1 MKFTCNTKELSEA
14 CSNVMRAVST
24 KVTIPTIEGILM
36 ECGSDTLSLTGYD
49 FEFGINTTLQA
60 SVVEP
65 GAIVINAK
73 VISDIIRK
81 LPDGKV
87 TFEISGTSVS
97 IISGAA
103 QYNISGIDADDYP
116 ELPSVSGGYPL
127 FLNEGVLQNMVS
139 QTLFAV
145 ADSEASKPVH
155 TGLKF
160 ELTQNQLRL
169 IGVDGYRLAIRTETV
184 KYDGEDISFIVPKKT
199 IRELI
204 KLFSAENDKDIS
216 ISVGKRHIVFDVDNY
231 SIISRLLDG
240 DFLDYNAAV
249 PKTCNTTVLI
259 NTNDAINCIERT
271 LPVIENDKK
280 NPIRCLFDADEMR
293 VSTVSSIGRV
303 VNYTHANVSGDRVEI
318 GFNSKYVLDALHAAD
333 TDQVRIELGGA
344 VSPVKV
350 LPINDDSFLFLVLPM
365 RLKNEN

>member
-1 MKFTCNTKELSEA
+1 M
-14 CSNVMRAVST
+14 
-24 KVTIPTIEGILM
+24 
-36 ECGSDTLSLTGYD
+36 SL
-49 FEFGINTTLQA
+49 
-60 SVVEP
+60 
-65 GAIVINAK
+65 
-73 VISDIIRK
+73 
-81 LPDGKV
+81 
-87 TFEISGTSVS
+87 
-97 IISGAA
+97 
-103 QYNISGIDADDYP
+103 
-116 ELPSVSGGYPL
+116 
-127 FLNEGVLQNMVS
+127 
-139 QTLFAV
+139 
-145 ADSEASKPVH
+145 
-155 TGLKF
+155 
-160 ELTQNQLRL
+160 
-169 IGVDGYRLAIRTETV
+169 
-184 KYDGEDISFIVPKKT
+184 VPKKT

-240 DFLDYNAAV
+240 DFLDYNAAI

-259 NTNDAINCIERT
+259 NTDDAINCIERT

>member
-1 MKFTCNTKELSEA
+1 MKFTCNTKELSDA
-14 CSNVMRAVST
+14 CSNVMRAVSA

-49 FEFGINTTLQA
+49 FEFGINTILEA
-60 SVVEP
+60 NVVEP

-73 VISDIIRK
+73 VLNDIIRK
-81 LPDGKV
+81 LPDGNV
-87 TFEISGTSVS
+87 TFDISGTSVS

-103 QYNISGIDADDYP
+103 QYNIMGIDAEDYP

-127 FLNEGVLQNMVS
+127 FLNESILQSMIS

-145 ADSEASKPVH
+145 ADNESSKPVH

-160 ELTQNQLRL
+160 ELTLNQLRL
-169 IGVDGYRLAIRTETV
+169 VGVDGFRLAIRTEAV
-184 KYDGEDISFIVPKKT
+184 QYDGEDISFIVPKKT

-204 KLFSAENDKDIS
+204 KLMGNNAEKDVS

-240 DFLDYNAAV
+240 EFLDYNV
-249 PKTCNTTVLI
+249 SIPKTASTTILI
-259 NTNDAINCIERT
+259 NTEDAINCIEHT

-280 NPIRCLFDADEMR
+280 NPIRCLFDGDEMR
-293 VSTVSSIGRV
+293 VSTVSSLGRV
-303 VNYTHANVSGDRVEI
+303 VDYTHANVSGDRVEI
-318 GFNSKYVLDALHAAD
+318 GFNSKFILDALHAAD
-333 TDQVRIELGGA
+333 TDQVKIELNSA
-344 VSPVKV
+344 VSPAKV
-350 LPINDDSFLFLVLPM
+350 MPINDDSFLFLVLPM
-365 RLKNEN
+365 RLKNEG

>member
-1 MKFTCNTKELSEA
+1 
-14 CSNVMRAVST
+14 
-24 KVTIPTIEGILM
+24 M

-116 ELPSVSGGYPL
+116 ELRPYSGGYPL
-127 FLNEGVLQNMVS
+127 FLNEGVLSKYGFSNSFCVQTVS
-139 QTLFAV
+139 
-145 ADSEASKPVH
+145 SKPVH

-169 IGVDGYRLAIRTETV
+169 IGVDGYSLR
-184 KYDGEDISFIVPKKT
+184 
-199 IRELI
+199 
-204 KLFSAENDKDIS
+204 
-216 ISVGKRHIVFDVDNY
+216 
-231 SIISRLLDG
+231 
-240 DFLDYNAAV
+240 
-249 PKTCNTTVLI
+249 
-259 NTNDAINCIERT
+259 
-271 LPVIENDKK
+271 
-280 NPIRCLFDADEMR
+280 
-293 VSTVSSIGRV
+293 
-303 VNYTHANVSGDRVEI
+303 
-318 GFNSKYVLDALHAAD
+318 
-333 TDQVRIELGGA
+333 
-344 VSPVKV
+344 
-350 LPINDDSFLFLVLPM
+350 
-365 RLKNEN
+365 